1 MGGKKKVTGRKA
13 AAAAVRR
20 GRYAPEGGGTIRK
33 GRKKMDDI
41 LAAIPPP
48 RRKVILAAGV
58 VVALAL
64 AALLLV
70 LPRPVTVLLLD
81 ENPML
86 RNAFEAVLSD
96 PAISAGK
103 RFAFETPAPES
114 SFVTA
119 VAKWR
124 KPDLVIGVA
133 NAAFRAAAAKYAP
146 ASETAAR
153 RTPSVLRNLVAVDG
167 RRAAL
172 PLLVDHFELATRV
185 GTKGA
190 GTSDGQ
196 LGWDAFLTLARDV
209 ADPGRPSL
217 FVAGGDDGTL
227 LLLVGAMV
235 DALGGPVALEEL
247 SDELASG
254 SALTDIIELP
264 IGDTRLRTVL
274 DLLVALRREG
284 VLHPEWF
291 RMRFSDVAAF
301 MKADRAPF
309 VLMRL
314 SEHRTV
320 PLPIIRGYEAGLF
333 PAGRDAG
340 RVLQAPVIVG
350 AVPEGLNT
358 RRKTAALALL
368 ERLLSDPVQ
377 KRLGDATG
385 LSPASAAAEAL
396 DAQASD
402 VRLWVAASGGA
413 SPGLGLAAFVD
424 PAAASAFAVEL
435 RAYIEAEGV
444 GY

>member
-1 MGGKKKVTGRKA
+1 MGGKKKSTARKA

-33 GRKKMDDI
+33 GRKKMDEI
-41 LAAIPPP
+41 MATLSGRKRTFIVGAAT
-48 RRKVILAAGV
+48 

-64 AALLLV
+64 AALLVV
-70 LPRPVTVLLLD
+70 LPRPVTVFILD
-81 ENPML
+81 ESPVL
-86 RNAFEAVLSD
+86 RSAFEAVLSD

-103 RFAFETPAPES
+103 RYVLEKPVPEASFA
-114 SFVTA
+114 TA
-119 VAKWR
+119 VATRR
-124 KPDLVIGVA
+124 KPDLVIGFA

-146 ASETAAR
+146 TSEAAAR
-153 RTPSVLRNLVAVDG
+153 RTPSVLRNLVTVDG

-185 GTKGA
+185 GTKGKGA
-190 GTSDGQ
+190 SDGR

-209 ADPGRPSL
+209 ADPDRPSL

-235 DALGGPVALEEL
+235 DALAGPGVLEEL
-247 SDELASG
+247 SGELAGG
-254 SALTDIIELP
+254 STLPDILDRT

-320 PLPIIRGYEAGLF
+320 PLPIIRGYETGLS
-333 PAGRDAG
+333 PVGRDAG

-385 LSPASAAAEAL
+385 LAPASAAAEAL

-413 SPGLGLAAFVD
+413 YPGLDRDAFED
-424 PAAASAFAVEL
+424 KAAASAFAAEL
-435 RAYIEAEGV
+435 RTYVEAEGA